1 MRCIV
6 TGGAG
11 FIGSNLVDKLIDDGH
26 EVIIFDNYSTG
37 KKENVNPKAKFF
49 LVDISHQPS
58 FEHKTMKDIM
68 SGVDVVFHLAAKARV
83 QPSIENPIEYHNT
96 NVNGTLNML
105 DACRR
110 YGVKRFIFSSS
121 SSVYGD
127 VEQLP
132 TPEEHELNPMSP
144 YALHKLQGEQY
155 CKLFSELY
163 DLETVCLRYFNV
175 YGERQNTEGAY
186 CLVMGIFAGQLLK
199 GEPMTIN
206 GDGENRRDFTYVGDV
221 VDANIRC
228 MDYPLELNGDV
239 FNIGNGDNRSVNQ
252 IANLLSEDGDRI
264 NREPV
269 IEPKETLANN
279 SKAKKMLGW
288 KPTNKIED
296 WIIDYKEEMGL

>member
-1 MRCIV
+1 VIV

-11 FIGSNLVDKLIDDGH
+11 FIGSNLVDKLINDGH
-26 EVIIFDNYSTG
+26 EVHIIDDLSTG
-37 KKENVNPKAKFF
+37 KKENINPKAHFHRR
-49 LVDISHQPS
+49 DITLMSNFS
-58 FEHKTMKDIM
+58 MFEDI
-68 SGVDVVFHLAAKARV
+68 DVVFHLAALARV

-96 NVNGTLNML
+96 NVNGTLNL
-105 DACRR
+105 LKACVD
-110 YGVKRFIFSSS
+110 YGVKRFVFSSS

-127 VEQLP
+127 VDEKNLP
-132 TPEEHELNPMSP
+132 TSEVSELSPMSP
-144 YALHKLQGEQY
+144 YALHKLIGEQY

-186 CLVMGIFAGQLLK
+186 CLVMGIFAGQLLR

-221 VDANIRC
+221 VDANMRC

-252 IANLLSEDGDRI
+252 IADLLSEDGDRI
-264 NREPV
+264 NRQPV
-269 IEPKETLANN
+269 IEPKETLADN
-279 SKAKKMLGW
+279 SKAKKVLGW

-296 WIIDYKEEMGL
+296 WIVKYKEEIGL

>member
-1 MRCIV
+1 MRCLV

-58 FEHKTMKDIM
+58 FKDKTMEEIM
-68 SGVDVVFHLAAKARV
+68 TGVDVVFHLAAKARV

-228 MDYPLELNGDV
+228 MDYPLELNGEA

-264 NREPV
+264 NRESV

-279 SKAKKMLGW
+279 SKAKKILGW
-288 KPTNKIED
+288 KPTNKIEN

>member
-1 MRCIV
+1 MRCLV

-58 FEHKTMKDIM
+58 FKDKTMEEIM
-68 SGVDVVFHLAAKARV
+68 TGVDVVFHLAALARV

-228 MDYPLELNGDV
+228 MDYPLELNGEA

-264 NREPV
+264 NRESV

-279 SKAKKMLGW
+279 SKAKKILGW
-288 KPTNKIED
+288 KPTNKIEN